1 MNDSSGNRMD
11 KESEDRISSL
21 KEAFH
26 HVSFLSAHSY
36 ILHIQDKHMEKG
48 NIPLFIQWDKRWGK
62 TVYGDGTIASNGC
75 GPTAL
80 AMVIAGLT
88 KRSDVYPDVLAEYSM
103 RRGFYVPGVGSS
115 WELMTRAAL
124 DYGLQVQTIDMDETA
139 IFAKLRA
146 NHPIICSVGPG
157 DFTAIGHFIVLIG
170 IDKQGKILVHD
181 SKSRIRSKRSYEFTR
196 LKKQVRQVWVYGK

>member
-1 MNDSSGNRMD
+1 M
-11 KESEDRISSL
+11 
-21 KEAFH
+21 H
-26 HVSFLSAHSY
+26 HFYLPTHTY
-36 ILHIQDKHMEKG
+36 LHIQDKHMEKG

-62 TVYGDGTIASNGC
+62 NVYGDGTIASNGC

-88 KRSDVYPDVLAEYSM
+88 KRSDMYPNVLAEYSM

-115 WELMTRAAL
+115 WELMTQAAL

-139 IFAKLRA
+139 ILVKLHA

-181 SKSRIRSKRSYEFTR
+181 SKSRVRSKRSYEFTR
-196 LKKQVRQVWVYGK
+196 LKKQVRQAWVYGK

>member
-11 KESEDRISSL
+11 KESDDRISSL

-26 HVSFLSAHSY
+26 HASFVSAHLY

-62 TVYGDGTIASNGC
+62 NVYGDGTIGSNGC

-88 KRSDVYPDVLAEYSM
+88 KCSD
-103 RRGFYVPGVGSS
+103 VPGVGSS

-124 DYGLQVQTIDMDETA
+124 DYGLQVQTIDMDETV
-139 IFAKLRA
+139 ILAKLRA
-146 NHPIICSVGPG
+146 NHPIICSVGPD

-181 SKSRIRSKRSYEFTR
+181 SKSRVRSKRSYEFTR
-196 LKKQVRQVWVYGK
+196 LKKQVRQAWVYGK